1 MQESF
6 LVAKYL
12 SGSTKPLNIKKTTT
26 QKYPWTNTFK
36 GDALTYYNHFGVFGI
51 SSGFYGFTKGSNSQ
65 KKWLIYTINAPSPL
79 IPSKNL

>member
-12 SGSTKPLNIKKTTT
+12 KGSTKPLKIKKTTT
-26 QKYPWTNTFK
+26 QKYPCTNTFN
-36 GDALTYYNHFGVFGI
+36 GEALTYCNHLGVLGI

-65 KKWLIYTINAPSPL
+65 KK
-79 IPSKNL
+79 